1 MMLLQEAWDHPRMTA
16 CMWDLSLISIR
27 NTVLRFRLRRCAFV
41 ADIEKAFLMI
51 AVAEQDRDACG

>member
-1 MMLLQEAWDHPRMTA
+1 MTA
-16 CMWDLSLISIR
+16 CLWDLSLISIM
-27 NTVLRFRLRRCAFV
+27 NIVLRFMLYRCAFV

>member
-1 MMLLQEAWDHPRMTA
+1 MTA